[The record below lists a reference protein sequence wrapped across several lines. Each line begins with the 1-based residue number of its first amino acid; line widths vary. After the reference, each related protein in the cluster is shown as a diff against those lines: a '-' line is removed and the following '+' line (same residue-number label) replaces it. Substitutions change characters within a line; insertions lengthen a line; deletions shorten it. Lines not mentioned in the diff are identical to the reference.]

1 MSSRNTDIIA
11 EELDDI
17 NSLEDQK
24 DQLFSI
30 LKSAI
35 LQERRLLLRFYQFAT
50 QYNEYEYDEMGINM
64 EEAEDLIRKANKI
77 RDKFL
82 VNIESH
88 ISNIVE
94 KINSDILN
102 RTIIFDILYNNNL
115 YKVKIKAEE
124 DSFELEVWLE
134 EK

>member
-102 RTIIFDILYNNNL
+102 RTIIFNILYNNNL